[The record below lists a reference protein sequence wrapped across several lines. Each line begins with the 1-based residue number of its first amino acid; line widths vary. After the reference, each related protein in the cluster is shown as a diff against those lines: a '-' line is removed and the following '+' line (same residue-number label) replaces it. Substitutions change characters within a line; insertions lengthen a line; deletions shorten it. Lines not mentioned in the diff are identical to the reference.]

1 VRPGAAAKLGER
13 RGGRAR
19 LGDIDLSSSWDA
31 SGDSSLLLQN
41 VLALTN
47 LGKTTVVF
55 RFTPIGG
62 ATVQIDDVYVD
73 PIFHE

>member
-1 VRPGAAAKLGER
+1 MRPGAAAKLGE
-13 RGGRAR
+13 R

-31 SGDSSLLLQN
+31 SSDSSLLLQN
-41 VLALTN
+41 VLALMN
-47 LGKTTVVF
+47 LGQRTVVF
-55 RFTPIGG
+55 RFTPIRG